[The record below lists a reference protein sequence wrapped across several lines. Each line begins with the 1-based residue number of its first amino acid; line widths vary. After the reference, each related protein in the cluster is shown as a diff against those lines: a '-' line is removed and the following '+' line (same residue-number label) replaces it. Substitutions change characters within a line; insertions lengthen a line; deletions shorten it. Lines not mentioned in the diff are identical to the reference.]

1 MLEGIIFDLD
11 GVLVSTDE
19 YHYKA
24 WKKIADDNGWIF
36 NRTINERLRGVSRM
50 DSLEIILKEN
60 NVSLSEEEKE
70 RLASQKNE
78 IYRESLKNLN
88 PDSVDKDIVPMLKD
102 LHENGL
108 KLAVGSSSKNTKFI
122 LERIGLTPYFDAVA
136 DGNVITHS
144 KPNPEVFLKAAEMI
158 GLKPAVCAIVEDA
171 EAGIDAGKNG
181 GFLTFG
187 IQGASEYKR
196 TDVPVTDISDLW
208 KKIKERRR

>member
-36 NRTINERLRGVSRM
+36 NRKINERLRGVSRM

-187 IQGASEYKR
+187 IQGASEYKK

>member
-36 NRTINERLRGVSRM
+36 NQKINERLRGVSRM

-158 GLKPAVCAIVEDA
+158 SLKPAVCAIVEDA

-187 IQGASEYKR
+187 IQGASKYRR

-208 KKIKERRR
+208 KKIKERIR

>member
-36 NRTINERLRGVSRM
+36 NRKINERLRGVSRM

-88 PDSVDKDIVPMLKD
+88 SDSVDKDIVPMLKD

>member
-36 NRTINERLRGVSRM
+36 NRKINERLRGVSRM

>member
-36 NRTINERLRGVSRM
+36 NQKINERLRGVSRM

-78 IYRESLKNLN
+78 IYRELLKNLN

-158 GLKPAVCAIVEDA
+158 SLKPAVCAIVEDA

-187 IQGASEYKR
+187 IQGASKYRR

-208 KKIKERRR
+208 KKIKERIR